1 MIKKLNKIKGLRVGD
16 SSGESGGIG
25 GIGGMIK
32 KLNKIKCLRVG
43 DSPGESGGA
52 GPNTLAKVSE
62 LFPFWKAFV
71 CARVPPLTSGH
82 ESCLGT
88 TR

>member
-1 MIKKLNKIKGLRVGD
+1 
-16 SSGESGGIG
+16 
-25 GIGGMIK
+25 MIK

-43 DSPGESGGA
+43 DSSGESGGAGDSSGESGGA